1 MQIQAEKSYKSQI
14 RTRNKQFLQK
24 KASKGSN
31 TSSFRCLASSSGLLA
46 PELLL
51 GSTLSNEK
59 SGKSMF
65 QHLNSNYSAP
75 TRPFIHSKIQS
86 LPILVLSLIVL
97 LECFCIGSCAQIKS
111 KSDLLSGAILT
122 PVDDVVPRIVEN
134 VPTENKGN
142 TTFTYSSDS
151 TKLK

>member
-1 MQIQAEKSYKSQI
+1 MQGKQSYKSQI
-14 RTRNKQFLQK
+14 RTRNKQFSLK
-24 KASKGSN
+24 N
-31 TSSFRCLASSSGLLA
+31 TSNDLNITSFQCLSSSSGLLA

-51 GSTLSNEK
+51 ASTLSNEK

-65 QHLNSNYSAP
+65 HDLHCKYSAQ
-75 TRPFIHSKIQS
+75 TRPLMHAKIRS
-86 LPILVLSLIVL
+86 LSILVLSLIVF
-97 LECFCIGSCAQIKS
+97 LECFCIGRCAQIKS

-134 VPTENKGN
+134 VPIENKGN
-142 TTFTYSSDS
+142 TTFTDFSDS